1 MRDRR
6 SIFRDFLIRRKRR
19 WTWVVV
25 GFKTALHIFWNAAGK
40 TVGSNRRRQPGVGM
54 NTDPTISTCPLT
66 STSSTSRESVR
77 HAPCPDSP
85 SHS

>member
-40 TVGSNRRRQPGVGM
+40 TVGSNRRRQPGVCM
-54 NTDPTISTCPLT
+54 NHRSYHLHMPAHLH
-66 STSSTSRESVR
+66 VVYK
-77 HAPCPDSP
+77 
-85 SHS
+85 